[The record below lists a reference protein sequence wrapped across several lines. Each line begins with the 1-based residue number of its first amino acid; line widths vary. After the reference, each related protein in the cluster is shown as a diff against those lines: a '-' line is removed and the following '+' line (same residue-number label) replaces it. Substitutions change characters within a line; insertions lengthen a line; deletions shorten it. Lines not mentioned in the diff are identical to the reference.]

1 MAVYSYL
8 VVYSTHRGVSINVFW
23 SNLNIF
29 LFSHSQNKRCSSQ
42 KSVLSG
48 IRYKGTCGAKR
59 WHSRVASAVQAKRS
73 TKRSNKRRA
82 CGCVVSVA
90 KCSTSS
96 RQSGATRSVTMT
108 TAKRS
113 ETTHYHRAQASACQ
127 RKQCT
132 PYTERRSLRYV
143 IRHLQQGVAVDMVF
157 LGVFGLKGI
166 ASMTKQLGG
175 LSLRPVGYILLFCF
189 VYVAR

>member
-1 MAVYSYL
+1 MCVWHFSIPTKPKGVQVYPVCRFSLGCPFYFAFL
-8 VVYSTHRGVSINVFW
+8 YGIFTDGCFFLSCCVFYHRGVSINVFW

-29 LFSHSQNKRCSSQ
+29 LFPHSQKKRCSSQ

-48 IRYKGTCGAKR
+48 IRYKCTCGAKR

-96 RQSGATRSVTMT
+96 RQSGATRSVMMT

-143 IRHLQQGVAVDMVF
+143 IHHLQ
-157 LGVFGLKGI
+157 
-166 ASMTKQLGG
+166 
-175 LSLRPVGYILLFCF
+175 
-189 VYVAR
+189 